1 MEGLRLW
8 AWVFRWT
15 CPGKLRACRSFGFRW
30 ACPGLLRACNKKSIL
45 NIHCENGVN
54 TDCLPTPDIL
64 PLLCSLLP
72 VFCNYLSF
80 YHLTIIVSTWQYC
93 VALKLLLDVLSL
105 NLPSCE
111 LKKILYLFKLLP
123 YLFLFLLLN
132 LLLPMMGFSSSG
144 LSGARASGGLTG
156 GMLKINLEVITN

>member
-45 NIHCENGVN
+45 NIHCENDVN

-64 PLLCSLLP
+64 PLLCSLL
-72 VFCNYLSF
+72 FCNYLSF
-80 YHLTIIVSTWQYC
+80 YLLTIIVTTWQYC
-93 VALKLLLDVLSL
+93 VALKLQLVVLSL

-111 LKKILYLFKLLP
+111 LKKCMVFIQIVTVPFP
-123 YLFLFLLLN
+123 
-132 LLLPMMGFSSSG
+132 FSHAQFTSSD
-144 LSGARASGGLTG
+144 GGLFPKRADWG
-156 GMLKINLEVITN
+156 QGLWQADR

>member
-1 MEGLRLW
+1 MEGLRLL

-15 CPGKLRACRSFGFRW
+15 CPGKLRACRSFGFHW

-111 LKKILYLFKLLP
+111 LKKNFVFIQIVTVPFP
-123 YLFLFLLLN
+123 FSPAQSTSSDDGLFLKRAVWG
-132 LLLPMMGFSSSG
+132 PG
-144 LSGARASGGLTG
+144 LWRADRWTAE
-156 GMLKINLEVITN
+156 N

>member
-1 MEGLRLW
+1 MEKIKSKTKYYWCFKLLTTPKKKQFLYKKLW
-8 AWVFRWT
+8 FFTLIPVLTF
-15 CPGKLRACRSFGFRW
+15 
-30 ACPGLLRACNKKSIL
+30 
-45 NIHCENGVN
+45 
-54 TDCLPTPDIL
+54 PTPDIL

-111 LKKILYLFKLLP
+111 LKKIFVFIQIVTVP
-123 YLFLFLLLN
+123 FPFSPAQSTSSDDGLFLKRAVWG
-132 LLLPMMGFSSSG
+132 PG
-144 LSGARASGGLTG
+144 LWRADRWTAE
-156 GMLKINLEVITN
+156 N

>member
-54 TDCLPTPDIL
+54 TDCLPTPDIQ
-64 PLLCSLLP
+64 PLLCSSL
-72 VFCNYLSF
+72 FCSYQSF
-80 YHLTIIVSTWQYC
+80 YPFFNYRDMSIMRS
-93 VALKLLLDVLSL
+93 
-105 NLPSCE
+105 
-111 LKKILYLFKLLP
+111 
-123 YLFLFLLLN
+123 
-132 LLLPMMGFSSSG
+132 
-144 LSGARASGGLTG
+144 
-156 GMLKINLEVITN
+156 LKIVACCFVAYEQKIYIKCLPIAHGLPQPTTHNEYEFLAKSVQKKRDY